1 MKSTFL
7 RLFFLTVCATSL
19 HAQNFSLQFD
29 GDDDHAVFPEC
40 TAMTAPSFTIEGW
53 FKCTPNFEPQT
64 ILMSFLD
71 IPDKNANV
79 TLEVRQNGLVRFNFR
94 SVATVLGGEELS
106 STTAV
111 ADNVWH
117 HFAVVKEGDTRLW
130 LYIDGFPEVVTCGF
144 YEPVS
149 ETPIFELGR
158 NRYDPAANYRFFRGN
173 LDDIKIWQRAKNCR
187 EIFEDYKNE
196 SSGLESG
203 LFGNYKFD
211 LNADTVYD
219 CSPNKRHGKRQGALG
234 LNNLPKYVTDV
245 PPLVDK
251 MCEVQLVGVEEEL
264 SAPNQGLVV
273 AISPNPVREILHVE
287 IKGAQKVAA
296 QIYAS
301 DGRLVREILIL
312 DGIHTVD
319 VSSLPSGTYL
329 LKLGNA
335 EVSKTLSFIKI

>member
-149 ETPIFELGR
+149 ETPIFELAGIGMTLLPIT
-158 NRYDPAANYRFFRGN
+158 DFFEETWTTSKSGSVQKIAVRFLRT
-173 LDDIKIWQRAKNCR
+173 IRTK
-187 EIFEDYKNE
+187 
-196 SSGLESG
+196 
-203 LFGNYKFD
+203 
-211 LNADTVYD
+211 
-219 CSPNKRHGKRQGALG
+219 
-234 LNNLPKYVTDV
+234 
-245 PPLVDK
+245 
-251 MCEVQLVGVEEEL
+251 VQAWSRVCLATT
-264 SAPNQGLVV
+264 S
-273 AISPNPVREILHVE
+273 
-287 IKGAQKVAA
+287 
-296 QIYAS
+296 
-301 DGRLVREILIL
+301 LI
-312 DGIHTVD
+312 
-319 VSSLPSGTYL
+319 
-329 LKLGNA
+329 
-335 EVSKTLSFIKI
+335 